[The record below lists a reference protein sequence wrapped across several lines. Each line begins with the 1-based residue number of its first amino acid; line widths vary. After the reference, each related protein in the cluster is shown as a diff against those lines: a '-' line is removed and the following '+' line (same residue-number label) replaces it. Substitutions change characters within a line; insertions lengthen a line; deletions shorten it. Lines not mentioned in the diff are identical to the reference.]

1 MRYLTVEELLVLHSR
16 LIGTS
21 GGSLGVRDANALD
34 SAVAQPLM
42 TFGGIDLYETIA
54 RKAAALGHSLI
65 SNHPFVDGNKRVGHA
80 AMEVMLLLNGYEIV
94 ATVDDHVARRH
105 PRQELHVVLDNSST
119 HGTAEVKEWLAKN
132 PRVHFHYTPTSA
144 SWLNQVEGFFG
155 ILGKQSLGVAHFPSK
170 VALREHIDAYITH
183 WNDDPTPFIWTKPAA
198 AIIRSRKRM
207 LDRISHAVHTA
218 PLAKTL
224 MW

>member
-1 MRYLTVEELLVLHSR
+1 MSIRQAITVHSE
-16 LIGTS
+16 
-21 GGSLGVRDANALD
+21 NA
-34 SAVAQPLM
+34 V
-42 TFGGIDLYETIA
+42 
-54 RKAAALGHSLI
+54 
-65 SNHPFVDGNKRVGHA
+65 
-80 AMEVMLLLNGYEIV
+80 EIV
-94 ATVDDHVARRH
+94 LRWLRARIWNGASQMRS
-105 PRQELHVVLDNSST
+105 PRTAPPVVLDNSST

-170 VALREHIDAYITH
+170 VALREHIDAYIAH

-198 AIIRSRKRM
+198 SIIRSRKRM

-218 PLAKTL
+218 PLAKTF
-224 MW
+224 

>member
-1 MRYLTVEELLVLHSR
+1 M
-16 LIGTS
+16 
-21 GGSLGVRDANALD
+21 
-34 SAVAQPLM
+34 
-42 TFGGIDLYETIA
+42 
-54 RKAAALGHSLI
+54 K
-65 SNHPFVDGNKRVGHA
+65 
-80 AMEVMLLLNGYEIV
+80 
-94 ATVDDHVARRH
+94 HVARRH

-170 VALREHIDAYITH
+170 VALREHIDAYIAH

-198 AIIRSRKRM
+198 SIIRSRKQM

-224 MW
+224 RWEHVGSEAGRPRLKQGE